1 MQNLSLVF
9 LSNDPRQRVPA
20 HADAGPLIVHFFG
33 HIDME
38 IFQFFDMHQMNAGD
52 LFPGSSYHSRD
63 LSLCLVHGGIER
75 AEWLFVR
82 SSSGACRYVRL
93 LFCRGNEQVLLRNC
107 LADIAPLNLS
117 IRPTGVHPCRHMNH
131 DAAARSDLDLQITD
145 DDPRLPEGHIRQ
157 TAVLPIKIVQRHR
170 NRRIKTF
177 LSVCC
182 GDQFSHLGPFD
193 LRRVGP
199 CGLHNSRHMHLDAAA
214 HARLDLEPGNHRAGD
229 GECDVCTAVSLRIE
243 IVKRNAE
250 FIR

>member
-82 SSSGACRYVRL
+82 CL
-93 LFCRGNEQVLLRNC
+93 PLR
-107 LADIAPLNLS
+107 P
-117 IRPTGVHPCRHMNH
+117 V
-131 DAAARSDLDLQITD
+131 
-145 DDPRLPEGHIRQ
+145 
-157 TAVLPIKIVQRHR
+157 AVL
-170 NRRIKTF
+170 
-177 LSVCC
+177 
-182 GDQFSHLGPFD
+182 
-193 LRRVGP
+193 
-199 CGLHNSRHMHLDAAA
+199 
-214 HARLDLEPGNHRAGD
+214 
-229 GECDVCTAVSLRIE
+229 
-243 IVKRNAE
+243 
-250 FIR
+250 